1 MQKVQDKQAFA
12 RQNAQGFPQTM
23 QGTLSVT
30 SLLERNRN
38 TQKDYYSNKIKKL

>member
-23 QGTLSVT
+23 QGTLSVI
-30 SLLERNRN
+30 LFLEKNRN
-38 TQKDYYSNKIKKL
+38 TQNDYCFN